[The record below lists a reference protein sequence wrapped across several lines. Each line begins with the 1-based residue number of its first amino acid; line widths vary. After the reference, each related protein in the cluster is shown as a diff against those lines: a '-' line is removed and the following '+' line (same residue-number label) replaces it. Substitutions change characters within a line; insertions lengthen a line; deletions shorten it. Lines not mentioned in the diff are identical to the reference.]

1 MSRQKKYIFH
11 GKMKKLGDTL
21 AWTKDSDKEKYKE
34 LMNNLEEGQFID
46 VFFDANVD
54 DGTLAQLAKIHA
66 CIKEIAVDTGES
78 FEKIKLQLKKNAG
91 LCVKVNIEGEV
102 YLDCKSFSVCSK
114 EELALVLN
122 EIVEIGDT
130 LGINFR

>member
-1 MSRQKKYIFH
+1 MTRQKKYIFH
-11 GKMKKLGDTL
+11 GKMKKSGDTL
-21 AWTKDSDKEKYKE
+21 FWTKSSDKEKYENLLK
-34 LMNNLEEGQFID
+34 NLEEGQFID

-78 FEKIKLQLKKNAG
+78 VDKIKLQIKKSAG
-91 LCVKVNIEGEV
+91 LCVKIEIEGET
-102 YLDCKSFSVCSK
+102 YIDCKSFSVCSK
-114 EELALVLN
+114 EELALVIN
-122 EIVEIGDT
+122 EIVELGDS